1 MTNRRFE
8 MYHYRHV
15 LVRMRQGES
24 DRKIAAARLIGR
36 RAAGQLRKQAEELGW
51 LDAAHALPAD
61 EELAR
66 VLQQPKT
73 QRAHEQ
79 SSLNPYREL
88 IAQWWSE
95 GINGT
100 TIYAALQRNHHY
112 DGSYSSV
119 SRYLRALAA
128 KTPRVTTV
136 LEFAPAEAAQVDFG
150 KGPEIIDVH
159 TGEIFKTWVF
169 VMVLAWSR
177 HQYAE
182 LVRDQSV
189 ETWLGCHRRAFEHFT
204 GVPSKIIIDN
214 PKCAITKACYYDPQ
228 VQRSY
233 ADYAEG
239 YGFLISPCPV
249 ADPQKKGRVESGV
262 KYAKNNFMPLREFRD
277 LADANQQLMDWVMSD
292 AGNRIH
298 GTTRTPPLKRFVE
311 TEQALLKVLPSD
323 PPQCARWAT
332 AKLHGDCHI
341 KVDNCRYSAPW
352 RLVAETLDVRISE
365 TTVRIYHQH
374 ELKAIHPRLT
384 LPGQRH
390 TVEEHLPPEHVAFK
404 MRDPQWCLKQA
415 EATGPYCLT
424 FIQRLFDHRV
434 LDRLRAAQGVIGL
447 AKRYGTAR
455 LEVACQRALH
465 FDNIAYRTVRVI
477 LEKSLDLQ
485 ANPERCFDELS
496 NTYTGA
502 GRFARDTRDLFDN
515 TH

>member
-1 MTNRRFE
+1 MANRRFE
-8 MYHYRHV
+8 MYHYRQV

-24 DRKIAAARLIGR
+24 DRQIAATGLMGR
-36 RAAGQLRKQAEELGW
+36 RAAGKLRKQAEAFGW
-51 LDAAHALPAD
+51 LDSAHALPPD
-61 EELAR
+61 EELVAR
-66 VLQQPKT
+66 LHPPKT
-73 QRAHEQ
+73 TRTGEQ
-79 SSLNPYREL
+79 SSVHPYREL
-88 IAQWWSE
+88 IARWWSE
-95 GINGT
+95 GIDGT
-100 TIYAALQRNHHY
+100 TIYAALKRNHSY
-112 DGSYSSV
+112 EGSYSSL
-119 SRYLRALAA
+119 SRYLRTLAA

-136 LEFAPAEAAQVDFG
+136 LEFAPGEAAQVDFG
-150 KGPEIIDVH
+150 KGPQIVDVH

-182 LVRDQSV
+182 LVRNQSV
-189 ETWLGCHRRAFEHFT
+189 ETWLGCHRRAFEHFN
-204 GVPSKIIIDN
+204 GVPLKIIIDN

-277 LADANQQLMDWVMSD
+277 LAHANQQLMDWVMSD
-292 AGNRIH
+292 AGNRLH
-298 GTTRTPPLKRFVE
+298 GTTRTAPLKRFVE
-311 TEQALLKVLPSD
+311 TERALLTALPSD
-323 PPQCARWAT
+323 PPQCARWTT

-341 KVDNCRYSAPW
+341 QVDNCRYSAPW
-352 RLVAETLDVRISE
+352 RLVSETLDVRISE
-365 TTVRIYHQH
+365 TTVRVYHQH

-384 LPGQRH
+384 RPGQRH
-390 TVEEHLPPEHVAFK
+390 TVDEHLPPEHVAFK
-404 MRDPQWCLKQA
+404 MRDPRWCLKQA
-415 EATGPYCLT
+415 EAIGPFCLC
-424 FIQRLFDHRV
+424 FIERLFAHRV
-434 LDRLRAAQGVIGL
+434 LDRLRAAQGVVGL
-447 AKRYGTAR
+447 AKRYGADR

-496 NTYTGA
+496 KTYTGA